1 MSDDFKTLAAQL
13 RDLQDAAKA
22 QVQGVLARAE
32 EAGLDPAGLRRFVS
46 WKRKDEAKRAQQEA
60 IDQQCR
66 YLAGE
71 RDTPAQLPIGCE
83 LAQALNLYRRDFTVR
98 QVAEELRISTGK
110 AGKLRQLSRMFDVH
124 VHATVD
130 KAPSHDPETG
140 EITTAGLDTP
150 PVGSSELSEG
160 HSSAAPDSDADVA
173 RFAPHL
179 DEPRDTATQG
189 EKSTAER
196 LDLAQTEVQEFERP
210 CGCKTC
216 VAAWAVK
223 RREEG
228 ASMMDTLRGPQ
239 IPGWRYACEIC
250 GNKRCPHHTDHRL
263 ACTGSN
269 EPGQPGSSWENYPPP
284 TPSAGAVA
292 EAQPE
297 RVARQD
303 DGLDI
308 PPFLRRQRASA

>member
-179 DEPRDTATQG
+179 DEPQETATQQETTHEREGSAGADEGPRGHDAADRDRPVGLVASDGRADEG
-189 EKSTAER
+189 EAGEER
-196 LDLAQTEVQEFERP
+196 HSDGRCDA
-210 CGCKTC
+210 G
-216 VAAWAVK
+216 
-223 RREEG
+223 
-228 ASMMDTLRGPQ
+228 RGDKAGEQ
-239 IPGWRYACEIC
+239 V
-250 GNKRCPHHTDHRL
+250 T
-263 ACTGSN
+263 
-269 EPGQPGSSWENYPPP
+269 
-284 TPSAGAVA
+284 AGAVA

>member
-160 HSSAAPDSDADVA
+160 HSSAAPDSDATGNSAHEGEGNGHRNDRDGERRGSEELQPERQSGRGRDQGGDGGA
-173 RFAPHL
+173 RHENGKYPRPQQRDGGPRGGGGDHQSPDGQHVVRLGGDEGSLAASRGVDAP
-179 DEPRDTATQG
+179 
-189 EKSTAER
+189 ST
-196 LDLAQTEVQEFERP
+196 
-210 CGCKTC
+210 
-216 VAAWAVK
+216 
-223 RREEG
+223 
-228 ASMMDTLRGPQ
+228 
-239 IPGWRYACEIC
+239 
-250 GNKRCPHHTDHRL
+250 
-263 ACTGSN
+263 
-269 EPGQPGSSWENYPPP
+269 PPL
-284 TPSAGAVA
+284 GAVA